1 MSTNTTQNFSDF
13 YFQMG
18 KKASLDNMSNPDT
31 LKPSLNSAYQIFCQD
46 LNNSTKSRIAV
57 LSADSEILLRRI
69 NQKQGEL
76 DPLDLEKT
84 QINEKIDIIDEEI
97 LKVKSGQVTQ
107 NYATFVIGA
116 FITFMLTL
124 YLFVFYSS
132 IAYSAIFG
140 TSEVAIQAL
149 LSTEIFSMATQQGGG
164 TLTLVFLLPAI
175 FLGLGF
181 LIHDAIEK
189 KRFAILGFII
199 LATLIFDG
207 LMAYKIA
214 QNNYNAL
221 YNNGNYT
228 TPWQYSY
235 AFKDIDFYLVLAL
248 GFVVYVI
255 WGYLLDYSIKKW
267 DETQPNNAITLK
279 VESLI
284 NQKNVFQNKILEITS
299 NINQL
304 KGEVESLR
312 EEKNNKDE
320 LLIRLNNGASAI
332 SESELNGMVGAFTKG
347 WVTFIT
353 YHFNDDDVKKIKT
366 EEATNISEAWFK
378 STWTNLAIK

>member
-1 MSTNTTQNFSDF
+1 MDTTTTQNFSDF

-46 LNNSTKSRIAV
+46 LNNSTNSRIAI

-76 DPLDLEKT
+76 DPLDLERT
-84 QINEKIDIIDEEI
+84 QINEKIETIDEEI

-107 NYATFVIGA
+107 NYASFVIGA

-140 TSEVAIQAL
+140 TSEIAIQAL

-228 TPWQYSY
+228 KPWQYSY

-248 GFVVYVI
+248 GFVVYII

-279 VESLI
+279 VTSLI
-284 NQKNVFQNKILEITS
+284 NQKNAFQNKILEITS

-304 KGEVESLR
+304 KGEIESLR

-320 LLIRLNNGASAI
+320 LLIRLNNGASAV

-353 YHFNDDDVKKIKT
+353 YHFNDDDIKKIKT

-378 STWTNLAIK
+378 STWTNLSIK